1 MTATA
6 PSGARYGVTSMVA
19 PLQRVLVR
27 RPALTGDWDGAGW
40 RTPDP
45 VKLERQHEA
54 FIELLDGLGVEVE
67 VADALDGQVDA
78 VYMHDPLIMS
88 ARGGIPLNM
97 AKPVRMREPGHA
109 AEALAAV
116 DVPVLGTLEGDAYAD
131 GGDRFW
137 LDDTTALIGLG
148 YRTNQQGAA
157 RLQEL
162 LEPEGIHVETY
173 DMPHDQGAAYVLHLQ
188 SFLSAATD
196 ELFVIFEP
204 LAPVRLL
211 QDIKAR
217 GIDWIAI
224 DEDSYHAMG
233 CNILAVR
240 PGVVVMVDG
249 APKVRQALE
258 RRGVEIHTYDGSD
271 LSLKGD
277 GGPTCLT
284 APLLRK

>member
-19 PLQRVLVR
+19 PLKRVLVR

-45 VKLERQHEA
+45 AALERQHAA
-54 FIELLDGLGVEVE
+54 FVELLDGLGVEVE

-78 VYMHDPLIMS
+78 VYMHDPLVLT
-88 ARGGIPLNM
+88 AKGGIPLHM
-97 AKPVRMREPGHA
+97 RKPARAKEPGHA
-109 AEALAAV
+109 AEELERLGI
-116 DVPVLGTLEGDAYAD
+116 PVLGTIAGDAYAD

-137 LDDTTALIGLG
+137 LDDTTMAVGLG
-148 YRTNQQGAA
+148 YRTNRAGAR

-162 LEPEGIHVETY
+162 AEGVHVETY
-173 DMPHDQGAAYVLHLQ
+173 DMPHDQGPDHVLHLQ
-188 SFLSAATD
+188 SFLSAATED
-196 ELFVIFEP
+196 LYVVFEP

-211 QDIKAR
+211 EDLRAR

-224 DEDSYHAMG
+224 DEESYHAMG
-233 CNILAVR
+233 CNVLAVR
-240 PGVVVMVDG
+240 PGVVVIG
-249 APKVRQALE
+249 ESAPKVRAQLE
-258 RRGVEIHTYDGSD
+258 QRGVEVHAYANSD
-271 LSLKGD
+271 VSIKGD

-284 APLLRK
+284 APLLRG

>member
-1 MTATA
+1 MTA
-6 PSGARYGVTSMVA
+6 YGVTSMVA

-27 RPALTGDWDGAGW
+27 KPATSGDWDDAGW
-40 RTPDP
+40 RTPDGP
-45 VKLERQHEA
+45 TLERQHAA
-54 FIELLDGLGVEVE
+54 FVELLDGLGVSVE
-67 VADALDGQVDA
+67 VAEALDGQVDA

-88 ARGGIPLNM
+88 AQGGIPLNM
-97 AKPVRMREPGHA
+97 IKPARRREPA
-109 AEALAAV
+109 AAQREFERLGI
-116 DVPVLGTLEGDAYAD
+116 PVVGTLGGDAYAD

-137 LDDTTALIGLG
+137 LDDTTIALGLG
-148 YRTNQQGAA
+148 YRTNRKGAQA
-157 RLQEL
+157 LQAL
-162 LEPEGIHVETY
+162 LDGVHVETY
-173 DMPHDQGAAYVLHLQ
+173 DMPHDKGEAYVLHLQ

-196 ELFVIFEP
+196 DLFVMFEP

-211 QDIKAR
+211 QDIKER

-258 RRGVEIHTYDGSD
+258 QRGVEVHTYDGSD

-284 APLLRK
+284 APLLRA